1 MVLSFCKK
9 GLHSFLG
16 LTNFIDSNTTAAA
29 AIACP
34 AAKTSPPPASADA
47 ATNDLARRVGLT
59 TATGDMRRQPNVL
72 ESSAVKSSPVAKKDP
87 DRNNNMGMF
96 LDDVGEVV
104 DGLMSCTESL
114 GFESSDE
121 RRVDDHMMMED
132 IESMSNKNCDDEWH
146 HVGRTR
152 WREESE
158 RRREKKFP
166 PPLSSLNHKGQPS
179 FFLRPVRR
187 DGRLELT
194 GVRIDR
200 PKILRSSRQ
209 DGRLRLEFI
218 RDEEEEEEQEVQ
230 EELEDEE
237 EQLIEEEGKQ
247 ILEEEEEDS
256 NHCEV
261 QDSNDSIEYWISEET
276 GDHDEEN
283 FKFEEEERMDL
294 LLASHKNPTSP
305 LSLSSPVTNLVA
317 RETSE
322 DALRE
327 HVSKYG
333 DVSHAVALKE
343 RDAKTPKGFGSVPCS
358 SSETSASANLF
369 LLLASETMAGPFAY
383 RNLAPKTKN
392 LVVAG
397 GLTAFVFGVY
407 FYTMRA
413 VGGTDELQTAIDKFE
428 EQRSKQEA

>member
-1 MVLSFCKK
+1 MILSFCKK

-16 LTNFIDSNTTAAA
+16 LTYFIDSHTANDAA
-29 AIACP
+29 VACP
-34 AAKTSPPPASADA
+34 ATKTSPPASADDT
-47 ATNDLARRVGLT
+47 TNDLARRVGLT
-59 TATGDMRRQPNVL
+59 TATGDMRRQLNVL
-72 ESSAVKSSPVAKKDP
+72 ESSALKSLPVAKKDQ

-96 LDDVGEVV
+96 LDGVGEVV

-218 RDEEEEEEQEVQ
+218 RDEEEEEEQEEVR
-230 EELEDEE
+230 EELEDEK
-237 EQLIEEEGKQ
+237 EQI
-247 ILEEEEEDS
+247 IEEEEEDS

-261 QDSNDSIEYWISEET
+261 QDSNDSIGYWISEET

-283 FKFEEEERMDL
+283 FKFEEEERMGEGRFHQDHHHHQL
-294 LLASHKNPTSP
+294 SNERFGRRHK
-305 LSLSSPVTNLVA
+305 LVNH
-317 RETSE
+317 
-322 DALRE
+322 RE
-327 HVSKYG
+327 HHHPYHHHHLHHHNNLHVW
-333 DVSHAVALKE
+333 
-343 RDAKTPKGFGSVPCS
+343 RQPCV
-358 SSETSASANLF
+358 TI
-369 LLLASETMAGPFAY
+369 M
-383 RNLAPKTKN
+383 
-392 LVVAG
+392 
-397 GLTAFVFGVY
+397 
-407 FYTMRA
+407 
-413 VGGTDELQTAIDKFE
+413 
-428 EQRSKQEA
+428 